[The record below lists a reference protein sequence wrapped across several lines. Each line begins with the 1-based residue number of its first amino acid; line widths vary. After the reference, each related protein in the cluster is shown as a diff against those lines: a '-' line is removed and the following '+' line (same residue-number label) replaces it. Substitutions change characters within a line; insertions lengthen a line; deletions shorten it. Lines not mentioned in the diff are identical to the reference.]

1 MVCRRWRPNLTV
13 RFAARA
19 GFTSVGLR
27 SGLAVREP
35 FGTAM
40 RLITLTRLLR
50 RVDRPDHLRG
60 DSTRVLPIHVEIR
73 VAVGR
78 RTGDQHPEGPRRD
91 GFRSPRST
99 SRVALT
105 ATPTTMDWLRPFGA
119 TPTPG
124 RSIRPASR
132 PALAPCH
139 VRLEP
144 RDVSGH
150 PRRGASPPGTE
161 GGGLDCDRPR
171 PSLYVGERVRLRLL

>member
-1 MVCRRWRPNLTV
+1 MTCFKVLPRQSGAAWMSHGLPQMATDPDRSLCGQGRLHIRWAPI
-13 RFAARA
+13 
-19 GFTSVGLR
+19 R
-27 SGLAVREP
+27 SGC
-35 FGTAM
+35 
-40 RLITLTRLLR
+40 TRAIR
-50 RVDRPDHLRG
+50 HGDATNHSHAAPSPVGRPDHLRG

-78 RTGDQHPEGPRRD
+78 RTGDQHPAGARRD
-91 GFRSPRST
+91 GSRSPRST

-132 PALAPCH
+132 PAVAPCH

-150 PRRGASPPGTE
+150 PRRGASPPGTK
-161 GGGLDCDRPR
+161 GRR
-171 PSLYVGERVRLRLL
+171 S